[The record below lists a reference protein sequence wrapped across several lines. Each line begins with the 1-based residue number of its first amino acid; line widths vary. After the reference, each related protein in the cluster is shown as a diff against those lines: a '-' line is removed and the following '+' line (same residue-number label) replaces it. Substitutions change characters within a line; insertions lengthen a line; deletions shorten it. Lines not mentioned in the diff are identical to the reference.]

1 MTSRVVKYQTI
12 SSLVD
17 NIIKE
22 RRGYFMNT
30 LDVPLWVTIIGN
42 FGFPIAITIYLFYR
56 FERKIEKLE
65 DVVSQLN
72 EVIKDHY

>member
-1 MTSRVVKYQTI
+1 
-12 SSLVD
+12 
-17 NIIKE
+17 
-22 RRGYFMNT
+22 MNT

-56 FERKIEKLE
+56 FEKKIEKLE
-65 DVVSQLN
+65 NIVLQLN

>member
-1 MTSRVVKYQTI
+1 
-12 SSLVD
+12 
-17 NIIKE
+17 
-22 RRGYFMNT
+22 MNT